1 VDRQLTAKG
10 EATRGR
16 IIEASAEVLREKG
29 VVLTTLDDVMARSR
43 TSKSQLFH
51 YFPQGKDAL
60 LLATAQFE
68 ADQVIADQQPY
79 LGCLDSWEAWQQWRD
94 VVIKRYAEQGDQCP
108 LGQLTLH
115 LGRTTPG
122 TRALVAQLMERW
134 QEYLA
139 VGMRALQAAGRLP
152 SDLDVEE
159 RSASLL
165 AAIQGG
171 VAILQATG
179 RIYHLRAALDMG
191 IADLRRVGAMDDEA
205 AASAT
210 GRASRV
216 SGARR

>member
-1 VDRQLTAKG
+1 MEDVVDRQLTAKG
-10 EATRGR
+10 EATRSR
-16 IIEASAEVLREKG
+16 IIKAAAEVLREKG

-51 YFPQGKDAL
+51 YFPEGKDEL
-60 LLATAQFE
+60 LRATAQFE

-79 LGCLDSWEAWQQWRD
+79 LACLDSWEAWQQWRD

-122 TRALVAQLMERW
+122 TRALVAQLMDRW

-139 VGMRALQAAGRLP
+139 VGMRSLQAAGRLP

-205 AASAT
+205 AASAA
-210 GRASRV
+210 GRA
-216 SGARR
+216 

>member
-1 VDRQLTAKG
+1 MEDVVDRQLTAKG
-10 EATRGR
+10 EATRSR
-16 IIEASAEVLREKG
+16 IIKTAAEVLREKG
-29 VVLTTLDDVMARSR
+29 VVLTTLDDVLARSR

-51 YFPQGKDAL
+51 YFPQGKDEL

-139 VGMRALQAAGRLP
+139 VGMRSLQAAGRLP

-205 AASAT
+205 AASAA
-210 GRASRV
+210 GRA
-216 SGARR
+216 

>member
-1 VDRQLTAKG
+1 MFL
-10 EATRGR
+10 
-16 IIEASAEVLREKG
+16 
-29 VVLTTLDDVMARSR
+29 ARSR

-51 YFPQGKDAL
+51 YFPQGKDEL
-60 LLATAQFE
+60 LLATARFE

-122 TRALVAQLMERW
+122 TRTLVAQLMERW

-139 VGMRALQAAGRLP
+139 VGMRSLQAAGRLP

-205 AASAT
+205 AASAA
-210 GRASRV
+210 GRA
-216 SGARR
+216 

>member
-1 VDRQLTAKG
+1 MDRQLTAKG
-10 EATRGR
+10 EATRSR
-16 IIEASAEVLREKG
+16 IIKAAAEVLREKG

-51 YFPQGKDAL
+51 YFPEGKDEL

-68 ADQVIADQQPY
+68 ADQVIADQLPY

-122 TRALVAQLMERW
+122 TRALVAQLMDRW

-139 VGMRALQAAGRLP
+139 VGMRSLQAAGRLP

-191 IADLRRVGAMDDEA
+191 IADLRRVGDMHDEA
-205 AASAT
+205 AVSAA
-210 GRASRV
+210 GRA
-216 SGARR
+216 

>member
-1 VDRQLTAKG
+1 MEDVVDRQLTAKG
-10 EATRGR
+10 EATRSR
-16 IIEASAEVLREKG
+16 IIKAAAEVLREKG
-29 VVLTTLDDVMARSR
+29 VVLTTLDDVLARSR

-51 YFPQGKDAL
+51 YFPQGKDEL

-122 TRALVAQLMERW
+122 TRALVAQLMDRW

-139 VGMRALQAAGRLP
+139 VGMRSLQAAGRLP

-205 AASAT
+205 AASAA
-210 GRASRV
+210 GRA
-216 SGARR
+216 

>member
-1 VDRQLTAKG
+1 MEDVVDKQLTAKG
-10 EATRGR
+10 EATRSR
-16 IIEASAEVLREKG
+16 IIKAAAEVLREKG
-29 VVLTTLDDVMARSR
+29 VVLTTLDDVLARSR

-51 YFPQGKDAL
+51 YFPQGKDEL

-122 TRALVAQLMERW
+122 TRALVAQLMDRW

-139 VGMRALQAAGRLP
+139 VGMRSLQAAGRLP

-205 AASAT
+205 LASAA
-210 GRASRV
+210 GRA
-216 SGARR
+216 

>member
-1 VDRQLTAKG
+1 MDRQLTAKG
-10 EATRGR
+10 EATRSR
-16 IIEASAEVLREKG
+16 IIKAAAEVLREKG

-51 YFPQGKDAL
+51 YFPEGKDEL
-60 LLATAQFE
+60 LRATAQFE

-108 LGQLTLH
+108 LGQLMLH

-122 TRALVAQLMERW
+122 TRALVAQLMDRW

-139 VGMRALQAAGRLP
+139 VGMRSLQAAGRLP

-179 RIYHLRAALDMG
+179 RIYHLQAALDMG
-191 IADLRRVGAMDDEA
+191 IADLRRVGAMYDEA
-205 AASAT
+205 AVSAA
-210 GRASRV
+210 GR
-216 SGARR
+216 G

>member
-1 VDRQLTAKG
+1 MENVVDRQLTAKG
-10 EATRGR
+10 EATRSR
-16 IIEASAEVLREKG
+16 IIKAAAEVLREKG

-51 YFPQGKDAL
+51 YFPQGKDEL

-122 TRALVAQLMERW
+122 TRALVAQLMNRW

-139 VGMRALQAAGRLP
+139 VGMRSLQAAGRLP

-179 RIYHLRAALDMG
+179 RIYHLRAALDIW

-205 AASAT
+205 AESAA
-210 GRASRV
+210 GRA
-216 SGARR
+216 

>member
-1 VDRQLTAKG
+1 MDRQLTAKG
-10 EATRGR
+10 EATRSR
-16 IIEASAEVLREKG
+16 IIKAAAEVLREKG

-51 YFPQGKDAL
+51 YFPQGKDEL

-68 ADQVIADQQPY
+68 ANQVIADQQPY

-122 TRALVAQLMERW
+122 TRALVAQLMDSW

-139 VGMRALQAAGRLP
+139 VGMRSLQAAGRLP

-191 IADLRRVGAMDDEA
+191 IADLRHAGAMHDEA
-205 AASAT
+205 VASAA
-210 GRASRV
+210 GRA
-216 SGARR
+216 

>member
-1 VDRQLTAKG
+1 MDRQLTAKG
-10 EATRGR
+10 EATRSR
-16 IIEASAEVLREKG
+16 IIKAAAEVLREKG

-51 YFPQGKDAL
+51 YFPQGKDEL

-122 TRALVAQLMERW
+122 TRALVAQLMDSW

-139 VGMRALQAAGRLP
+139 VGMRSLQAAGRLP

-191 IADLRRVGAMDDEA
+191 IADLRRVGGMHDEA
-205 AASAT
+205 AASAA
-210 GRASRV
+210 GRA
-216 SGARR
+216 

>member
-1 VDRQLTAKG
+1 VGEVERVLTSKG
-10 EATRGR
+10 TATRQR
-16 IIEASAEVLREKG
+16 IVAGAAALVRDQGPANVS
-29 VVLTTLDDVMARSR
+29 LDDIRAVTS

-51 YFPQGKDAL
+51 YFPEGKDEL
-60 LLATAQFE
+60 LRATAEFE

-122 TRALVAQLMERW
+122 TRALVAQLMNRW

-139 VGMRALQAAGRLP
+139 VGMRSLQAAGRLP

-179 RIYHLRAALDMG
+179 RIYHLRVALDMG
-191 IADLRRVGAMDDEA
+191 IADLRRAGAMHDEA
-205 AASAT
+205 AASAA
-210 GRASRV
+210 GRA
-216 SGARR
+216 

>member
-1 VDRQLTAKG
+1 MEDVVDKQLTAKG
-10 EATRGR
+10 EATRSR
-16 IIEASAEVLREKG
+16 IIKAAAEVLREKG
-29 VVLTTLDDVMARSR
+29 VVLTTLDDVLARSR

-51 YFPQGKDAL
+51 YFPQGKDEL

-139 VGMRALQAAGRLP
+139 VGMRSLQAAGRLP

-205 AASAT
+205 AASAA
-210 GRASRV
+210 GRA
-216 SGARR
+216 

>member
-1 VDRQLTAKG
+1 MR
-10 EATRGR
+10 
-16 IIEASAEVLREKG
+16 
-29 VVLTTLDDVMARSR
+29 
-43 TSKSQLFH
+43 
-51 YFPQGKDAL
+51 
-60 LLATAQFE
+60 
-68 ADQVIADQQPY
+68 VIADQQPY
-79 LGCLDSWEAWQQWRD
+79 LGCLDSWEAWQQWRN

-122 TRALVAQLMERW
+122 TRALVAQLMDRW

-139 VGMRALQAAGRLP
+139 VGMRSLQAAGRLP

-191 IADLRRVGAMDDEA
+191 IADLRRVGAMHDEA
-205 AASAT
+205 AASAA
-210 GRASRV
+210 GRA
-216 SGARR
+216 

>member
-1 VDRQLTAKG
+1 MEDVVDRQLTAKG
-10 EATRGR
+10 EATRSR
-16 IIEASAEVLREKG
+16 IIKAAAEVLREKG

-51 YFPQGKDAL
+51 YFPEGKDEL

-122 TRALVAQLMERW
+122 TRALVAQLMDRW

-139 VGMRALQAAGRLP
+139 VGMRSLQAAGRLP

-205 AASAT
+205 AASAA
-210 GRASRV
+210 GRA
-216 SGARR
+216 

>member
-1 VDRQLTAKG
+1 MEDVMDRQLTAKG
-10 EATRGR
+10 EATRSR
-16 IIEASAEVLREKG
+16 IIKAAAEVLREKG

-51 YFPQGKDAL
+51 YFPEGKDEL

-122 TRALVAQLMERW
+122 TRSLVA
-134 QEYLA
+134 
-139 VGMRALQAAGRLP
+139 
-152 SDLDVEE
+152 
-159 RSASLL
+159 
-165 AAIQGG
+165 
-171 VAILQATG
+171 
-179 RIYHLRAALDMG
+179 
-191 IADLRRVGAMDDEA
+191 
-205 AASAT
+205 
-210 GRASRV
+210 
-216 SGARR
+216 